1 MSDFECD
8 ICKKYYKNYKNL
20 INHKKMIHNITTA
33 ADVLQCDIC
42 QKIISRKD
50 NYKRHILT
58 CQSKNK
64 KYEELETKTDN
75 LHKKLEE
82 REQYFKTE
90 IAELK
95 DMVKELINTN
105 CKMHY
110 KTFEKMKNNITI
122 NNTNNGT
129 INNGP
134 VNNINIIALGKENLE
149 EIFTENEKINILN
162 KKHNAL
168 NYIIEYVHF
177 NEKFPQ
183 FQNIIVTNNRENTA
197 YIYDQHKKE
206 FKLVSKD
213 ELIEELIEF
222 RICDIEDFYM
232 EHTNNIDDI
241 TKEVI
246 IKLIDERGS
255 DEITKNDV
263 KLLLYNNRN
272 KVKKLLS

>member
-1 MSDFECD
+1 MAM
-8 ICKKYYKNYKNL
+8 L
-20 INHKKMIHNITTA
+20 
-33 ADVLQCDIC
+33 
-42 QKIISRKD
+42 
-50 NYKRHILT
+50 
-58 CQSKNK
+58 
-64 KYEELETKTDN
+64 
-75 LHKKLEE
+75 
-82 REQYFKTE
+82 
-90 IAELK
+90 
-95 DMVKELINTN
+95 
-105 CKMHY
+105 
-110 KTFEKMKNNITI
+110 TI

-222 RICDIEDFYM
+222 RICEHRYSKTVLPFLNIRALFWFANIRKPFSNSTRHICDIEDFYM
-232 EHTNNIDDI
+232 EHTNNIDEI

-246 IKLIDERGS
+246 IKLIDDRGS

-272 KVKKLLS
+272 VSIAIQKR

>member
-1 MSDFECD
+1 
-8 ICKKYYKNYKNL
+8 
-20 INHKKMIHNITTA
+20 MIHNITTA